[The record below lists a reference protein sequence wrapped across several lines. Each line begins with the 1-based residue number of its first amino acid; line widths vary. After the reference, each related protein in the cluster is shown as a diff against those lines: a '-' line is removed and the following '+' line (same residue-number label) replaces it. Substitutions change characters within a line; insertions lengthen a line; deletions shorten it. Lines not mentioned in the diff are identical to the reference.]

1 MLRLAR
7 VLVSL
12 ASVSLFACGGD
23 DGPTGPGGGG
33 EDVLYDDAFVGS
45 CDALSCRDFQVKTAC
60 TCVDAPLSDTTFATN
75 QVGCDQLPTEMGRP
89 RTPEDDYCNPGAGDG
104 SPAIDCMMPG
114 MYDPAGTPMMITVY
128 GVVDVFGNGG
138 DADAITVEIYREST
152 DGQLGELVGS
162 ATSSIASACSEEED
176 EIDNDM
182 VIGTRMLG
190 FYSIANVPTETPL
203 IVKTSGN
210 PDFWKDL
217 YTYNFYVFNDEVD
230 GSGAAGAPC
239 GDAPAAPRFEY
250 RARTLSRSDYVS
262 IPLTAGIP
270 GGITAGN
277 GAVAG
282 EVHDCDDVRLEYA
295 QVGVS
300 PLPETLVYFNDNP
313 SNPLPQMGRAEGTS
327 MLGLYSALNVP
338 AGPVDVSAVGR
349 VGEDAVSLGWYRV
362 RVFENSVTAV
372 TLRGLRPHQVE

>member
-1 MLRLAR
+1 MLRL
-7 VLVSL
+7 LL
-12 ASVSLFACGGD
+12 ASISIASLPLLACGGD
-23 DGPTGPGGGG
+23 DDPTGPGVEG
-33 EDVLYDDAFVGS
+33 EDVLYDDAFTGS
-45 CDALSCRDFQVKTAC
+45 CDSLTCRDSEVKTAC
-60 TCVDAPLSDTTFATN
+60 TCVDAPLTDAMFATN

-89 RTPEDDYCNPGAGDG
+89 RTPEDDYCDAAGGDDG
-104 SPAIDCMMPG
+104 PAIDCMMPG

-138 DADAITVEIYREST
+138 DANAITVEVYREGA

-162 ATSSIASACSEEED
+162 ATSSIDSACSEEED

-182 VIGTRMLG
+182 VIGTRQLG
-190 FYSIANVPTETPL
+190 FYSIPNVPTETPL

-210 PDFWKDL
+210 AEFWKDL
-217 YTYNFYVFNDEVD
+217 YTYNFYVFNHEVEA
-230 GSGAAGAPC
+230 SGAAGDPC
-239 GDAPAAPRFEY
+239 ADAPAGPRFEY
-250 RARTLSRSDYVS
+250 RGRTLSVSDYNS
-262 IPLTAGIP
+262 IPLTAGVP

-282 EVHDCDDVRLEYA
+282 EVHDCNDVRLEYA

-300 PLPETLVYFNDNP
+300 PRAETLVYFNDNP

-327 MLGLYSALNVP
+327 MLGLYSALNIA
-338 AGPVDVSAVGR
+338 AGPVDVSAAGR
-349 VGEDAVSLGWYRV
+349 VGDDAVSLGWYRV
-362 RVFENSVTAV
+362 RVFEGAVTAV